1 MMYLWSPSVVVGREM
16 LPFYLLTVVVEDE
29 RTSFVRFDTSL
40 VFCRCLCERSRL
52 LRPGL
57 PLAVRSVSAPWVSV
71 VRRLQVSRENGG
83 TPPSL

>member
-40 VFCRCLCERSRL
+40 VFCRFLCERSRL
-52 LRPGL
+52 FT
-57 PLAVRSVSAPWVSV
+57 ARSSPRCPERQRSLGVSGPETS
-71 VRRLQVSRENGG
+71 GI
-83 TPPSL
+83 P